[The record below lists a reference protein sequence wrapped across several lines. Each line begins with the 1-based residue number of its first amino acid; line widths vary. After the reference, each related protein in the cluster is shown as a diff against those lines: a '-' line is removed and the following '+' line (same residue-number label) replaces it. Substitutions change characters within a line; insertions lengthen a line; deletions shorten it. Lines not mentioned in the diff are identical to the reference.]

1 MARRS
6 LYYLICLA
14 LIVCAVALAKDLAA
28 QAKAA
33 PPAKTVKVGVVSAH
47 SGPIAFYGL
56 SVLRTVELAVKDIN
70 ERGTIGQGPGILVGN
85 QRYKLEVVSYDDSA
99 DPAKS
104 VAGMRRL
111 AEMYKVAVVFGPQGT
126 PNTWACQEINVP
138 LNVLF
143 VGMSASDQSRKKGNP
158 LYIQERSPTLYF
170 GDPMAQACIDRGFKK
185 AAVLTDV
192 NEAYQS
198 WGKRFKEKFE
208 ALGGQIVGFETVDI
222 KTITDYHS
230 IMTSFKAKN
239 PDIIFIT
246 MYEEPMAL
254 AATHALDVG
263 YKGKFL
269 FNSEWINKA
278 EKILPLDRIEGSLV
292 EAMLWTFYRKYPEL
306 DKRGFQ
312 TAYIKQYKA
321 AYGDEPA
328 LTGPAIHD
336 PVYMMARAMELS
348 GSVTDAK
355 AIRAACPK
363 ALQESK
369 LPLIFPNNDV
379 LKNGLMVGAPEL
391 LLEVKGG
398 QYKLLQ
404 ELRVPKS
411 VLE

>member
-1 MARRS
+1 MARRRIV
-6 LYYLICLA
+6 YVACLM
-14 LIVCAVALAKDLAA
+14 LIVSSVALAASP
-28 QAKAA
+28 QAAA
-33 PPAKTVKVGVVSAH
+33 PTKTVKVGVVSAH
-47 SGPIAFYGL
+47 SGTIAFYGL

-126 PNTWACQEINVP
+126 PNTWACQEINVG

-143 VGMSASDQSRKKGNP
+143 VGMSASDLSRKKGNP

-208 ALGGQIVGFETVDI
+208 SLGGQIVGFETVDI

-292 EAMLWTFYRKYPEL
+292 EAMLWTFYRKYHEL

-312 TAYIKQYKA
+312 TAYIKQYRA

-336 PVYMMARAMELS
+336 PVYYMMARAMELS

-363 ALQESK
+363 ALQEGK